1 MWAGADYE
9 IDDPRPIAA
18 SAPYTFFLPSG
29 VDTAAIRPGDLI
41 KATIRA
47 IPPSPEWDAERLW
60 FTVTA
65 AFDESVEG
73 RLESEPSDMPRFP
86 AGRTI
91 EIPRAAIIDLIFAD
105 ERPRTEGPKEY
116 WDRCLVDSAAL
127 KGLRPVEYVY
137 REEPETRADDRFPD
151 SGWRVR
157 ASIVDPEA
165 SEVED
170 EGVEYVALGAVL
182 NKDDSWI
189 DLLDAPVG
197 SAFLRD
203 FDTNTWAEAKE

>member
-1 MWAGADYE
+1 
-9 IDDPRPIAA
+9 
-18 SAPYTFFLPSG
+18 
-29 VDTAAIRPGDLI
+29 
-41 KATIRA
+41 
-47 IPPSPEWDAERLW
+47 
-60 FTVTA
+60 
-65 AFDESVEG
+65 
-73 RLESEPSDMPRFP
+73 PRFP

-105 ERPRTEGPKEY
+105 ERPRTEGPKDY

-127 KGLRPVEYVY
+127 KGLRPVDYVY

-203 FDTNTWAEAKE
+203 FDTNTWVESKE